1 MLAACNTLAQR
12 AHSKFWAKKAAN
24 KPIVIVYHA
33 QNETSIQCASATKSL
48 RYVRRR
54 AAAIHSM
61 AQQVART
68 LRRLGTP
75 EALTGAVVH
84 GFGRGSAQL
93 GFPTANL
100 EIDWTD
106 GAKTPAAQRIR
117 TFVDTHDTGI
127 YAAWAQVA
135 DGDDSGVQGGRE
147 RARMERRGRP
157 VSVAAMARARAR
169 AVDAPLGRRHFGD
182 LERKTV
188 EAWLLHDFAAVIFY
202 GRTLSDAFTN
212 RGLRAARAQ
221 VRLVGW
227 FGCRHSRGRRFRRS
241 RELGDAREVD
251 VTGSSPRAASAA
263 SMLRRAPKR
272 RRADSC

>member
-1 MLAACNTLAQR
+1 
-12 AHSKFWAKKAAN
+12 
-24 KPIVIVYHA
+24 
-33 QNETSIQCASATKSL
+33 
-48 RYVRRR
+48 
-54 AAAIHSM
+54 M

-106 GAKTPAAQRIR
+106 GAKAPAAQRIR

-135 DGDDSGVQGGRE
+135 DGDDRGVYK
-147 RARMERRGRP
+147 AA
-157 VSVAAMARARAR
+157 VSVGWNPCAGGVPSLASRRWRLGPRVRRRRALA
-169 AVDAPLGRRHFGD
+169 RRHFGD

-188 EAWLLHDFAAVIFY
+188 EAWLLHDFAADFY
-202 GRTLSDAFTN
+202 GRTLRLLIVGYVRPELKFDSLD
-212 RGLRAARAQ
+212 GLVAAIRAD
-221 VRLVGW
+221 GD
-227 FGCRHSRGRRFRRS
+227 FCE
-241 RELGDAREVD
+241 RELGDAPEDDGFFV
-251 VTGSSPRAASAA
+251 A
-263 SMLRRAPKR
+263 
-272 RRADSC
+272 

>member
-1 MLAACNTLAQR
+1 
-12 AHSKFWAKKAAN
+12 
-24 KPIVIVYHA
+24 
-33 QNETSIQCASATKSL
+33 
-48 RYVRRR
+48 
-54 AAAIHSM
+54 M

-117 TFVDTHDTGI
+117 NFVDANDTGI

-135 DGDDSGVQGGRE
+135 DGPDSGVYK
-147 RARMERRGRP
+147 AA
-157 VSVAAMARARAR
+157 VSVGWN
-169 AVDAPLGRRHFGD
+169 PHFGD

-188 EAWLLHDFAAVIFY
+188 EAWLLRDFAADFY
-202 GRTLSDAFTN
+202 GRTLRLMVVGYVRPELKFDSLD
-212 RGLRAARAQ
+212 GLVAAIRAD
-221 VRLVGW
+221 GD
-227 FGCRHSRGRRFRRS
+227 FCE
-241 RELGDAREVD
+241 RELGDAPKDDGGFFV
-251 VTGSSPRAASAA
+251 
-263 SMLRRAPKR
+263 AP
-272 RRADSC
+272 A